1 MIVDYDT
8 PRQIIILTF
17 EDKDWRENTIG
28 VQNAIGCIKSL
39 GPVRKNPDGFSYDP
53 IDRQWRLRHTPE
65 NVAFAEQLKKE
76 FCL

>member
-1 MIVDYDT
+1 MIINLNHGAEVIV
-8 PRQIIILTF
+8 IIF
-17 EDKDWRENTIG
+17 EEQDWRENIVG

-65 NVAFAEQLKKE
+65 NVAFAEQIKKE
-76 FCL
+76 FDL